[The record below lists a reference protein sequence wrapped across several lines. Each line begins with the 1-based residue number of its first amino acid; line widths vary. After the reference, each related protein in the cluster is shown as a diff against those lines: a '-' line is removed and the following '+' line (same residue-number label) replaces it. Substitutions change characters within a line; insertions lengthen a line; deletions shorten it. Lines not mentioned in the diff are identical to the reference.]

1 LNASGL
7 GSGDHDFSIV
17 KYLKSINLSFEWDV
31 YDSSENPY
39 LKKSALE
46 KSIQDLDINLIY
58 FDYTKTMNNDNKR
71 YDIILFTEIAEHLDH
86 STLLNALNYLNE
98 KLKDEGKLIVT
109 SPNALWFLARIKNLF
124 GREGNE
130 YYGGGN
136 RNLDKKVY
144 GHIVYYTPQRIQ
156 RIVEDCGFK
165 VGELFTFNWLFITN
179 SNNFIGKI
187 FTKIVDFPTIFV
199 KNSKGT
205 IFLCAEKN
213 KSNKYKIPFAV

>member
-1 LNASGL
+1 MQKKEKNFKENLLKKVKILNASGL

-109 SPNALWFLARIKNLF
+109 SPNALWFLARINNLF
-124 GREGNE
+124 
-130 YYGGGN
+130 
-136 RNLDKKVY
+136 
-144 GHIVYYTPQRIQ
+144 
-156 RIVEDCGFK
+156 
-165 VGELFTFNWLFITN
+165 
-179 SNNFIGKI
+179 GKI